1 MTANDNA
8 ATTTRIRDSAAMAVS
23 PRPSDEEAAALI
35 SAILATT
42 APAPEA
48 TTRNCS
54 LSRWAMAGRRAAL
67 AGIAGGPAS
76 GWGTA
81 DRRGAR

>member
-8 ATTTRIRDSAAMAVS
+8 ATTTRIVERAAMAVS

-35 SAILATT
+35 SAILATA
-42 APAPEA
+42 APDPEA
-48 TTRNCS
+48 ATRNRF

-76 GWGTA
+76 GWGTVN
-81 DRRGAR
+81 RRGAR

>member
-1 MTANDNA
+1 MAANDNA
-8 ATTTRIRDSAAMAVS
+8 ATTTPIVERAAMTVL

-35 SAILATT
+35 SAILATA
-42 APAPEA
+42 APDPEA
-48 TTRNCS
+48 ATRNRS

-67 AGIAGGPAS
+67 AGIAGGPAT

-81 DRRGAR
+81 SRRRAR